1 MRFTLSRF
9 AGALLAGLLLALP
22 FTGAATPPVPAA
34 HATHDQAPVPAVEPT
49 YAGCGTGER
58 AGEIS
63 ALRHTRDRHR
73 AAVGAPGDGP
83 AHAILPNRFATPH
96 AAADR
101 VPFPDAHAPR
111 TSGVHEPAALQVVRC

>member
-22 FTGAATPPVPAA
+22 FTGPATPPVPAA
-34 HATHDQAPVPAVEPT
+34 HAAHDQAPVLAVEPT

-58 AGEIS
+58 TGEIS

-73 AAVGAPGDGP
+73 AAPGAPGDGP

-101 VPFPDAHAPR
+101 VPPSGAHAPR
-111 TSGVHEPAALQVVRC
+111 TSGVHEPAALQVFRC

>member
-22 FTGAATPPVPAA
+22 FTGPATPPVPAA
-34 HATHDQAPVPAVEPT
+34 HATHDQAPVLAVEPT
-49 YAGCGTGER
+49 HAGCGTGER
-58 AGEIS
+58 TGEIS

-73 AAVGAPGDGP
+73 AAAGAPGDGP
-83 AHAILPNRFATPH
+83 ARAILPNWFATPH
-96 AAADR
+96 ATAVR

-111 TSGVHEPAALQVVRC
+111 TSGVHEPAALQVFRC

>member
-58 AGEIS
+58 TGEIS

-73 AAVGAPGDGP
+73 AAAGAPGDGP

-101 VPFPDAHAPR
+101 APFPDAHAPR